1 MDTASALLVLFAAGV
16 NFGWQPAENST
27 DGYEYIVQVEPE
39 LLDELRRGGSLPIES
54 NVPSEVGPIR
64 KVSIVVGRGNLPRD
78 TVSAVQRTAYFAGQ
92 GTWSPDQYN
101 SAPPPASQ
109 GATSTYDR
117 YGQLPATAAT
127 GVSPPPSV
135 IDRAQT
141 AVTETGSAL
150 RDGVEAGIEAA
161 NQQFSRA
168 GEQVMDA
175 TRNAGDEF
183 SRQLQGFAKDPVG
196 QMQSTTN
203 SARSVPQATNPF
215 AAAPSSQPAATAAR
229 SQGNVAPPPW
239 PQTGAQNSVPM
250 ANASNQT
257 QAAAPGITP
266 VRTESGWTSIGSNV
280 AAPPLIIPRS
290 AAAPADSAPMRV
302 ANGGPSFPASSWDTG
317 GAGASATISRG
328 GNLPPVEN
336 TARDLVPVQPQPGQ
350 SAQPSQPAASTMDDP
365 WARDFWGQ
373 GPQTQTAGQ
382 IPQNAPS
389 TAATVR
395 NPAAEWQTGAGQP
408 TLIPTLPAN
417 QTLTGNP
424 NNGFG
429 TTGAQNPLPAD
440 TTQNPPKVAGDEP
453 PWLPLLLVSLSL
465 MGSLSANLFL
475 GWSYLDA
482 RQKYRSLVRKTA
494 DTFRRV
500 TNAAA

>member
-1 MDTASALLVLFAAGV
+1 
-16 NFGWQPAENST
+16 
-27 DGYEYIVQVEPE
+27 
-39 LLDELRRGGSLPIES
+39 
-54 NVPSEVGPIR
+54 
-64 KVSIVVGRGNLPRD
+64 LPRD

-117 YGQLPATAAT
+117 YAQLPGTTST

-135 IDRAQT
+135 IDRTQM
-141 AVTETGSAL
+141 AVTETSNAL
-150 RDGVEAGIEAA
+150 RDGVEAGIAAA
-161 NQQFSRA
+161 NQQFSNA
-168 GEQVMDA
+168 GNQVMDA
-175 TRNAGDEF
+175 TRNAGEEF
-183 SRQLQGFAKDPVG
+183 SRQLQGFANDPVG
-196 QMQSTTN
+196 QMQSATN
-203 SARSVPQATNPF
+203 SVRGATEQALGAAGNQPSQVTNPF
-215 AAAPSSQPAATAAR
+215 ATAPTSQRAATGTR

-239 PQTGAQNSVPM
+239 PPTGVQSSVPV
-250 ANASNQT
+250 ANATNQVQT
-257 QAAAPGITP
+257 VAPGMTP

-280 AAPPLIIPRS
+280 APPPLIIPRS
-290 AAAPADSAPMRV
+290 AAPPVESAPLRM

-317 GAGASATISRG
+317 SAASTATISRS
-328 GNLPPVEN
+328 GNLPPAEN

-350 SAQPSQPAASTMDDP
+350 NAQPSQQAASTVDDP

-373 GPQTQTAGQ
+373 TTQAQPAGQTTQTA
-382 IPQNAPS
+382 PS
-389 TAATVR
+389 NTATIR
-395 NPAAEWQTGAGQP
+395 NPAAEWQTGAGQA

-417 QTLTGNP
+417 QTLSGNP

-429 TTGAQNPLPAD
+429 TTGAQNVPPTG
-440 TTQNPPKVAGDEP
+440 TTQNLPNTTSEQP